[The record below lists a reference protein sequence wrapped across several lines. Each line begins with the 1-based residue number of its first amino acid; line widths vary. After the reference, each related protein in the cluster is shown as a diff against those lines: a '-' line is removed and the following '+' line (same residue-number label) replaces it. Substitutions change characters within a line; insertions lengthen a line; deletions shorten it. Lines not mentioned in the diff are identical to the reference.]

1 MTSEWIQTI
10 KGAVPVEDL
19 GLMLPHEHLFTD
31 LRGPA
36 VPDYALADPEAV
48 AQVMAPYLA
57 EAHRVG
63 VTVLV
68 ECSTVGVGRN
78 VAVLQ
83 RLAEITPIHIVAPTG
98 VYREEY
104 IPPRLRSMSV
114 EGLVEEWVR
123 DLTEGIEGTP
133 VRAGFIKLS
142 VSDDGPTSQEVRNLK
157 AAAHAS
163 QQTGAIVASHTA
175 TGALARREMEI
186 LETAGLDLGR
196 FIWVHANLEPD
207 PAIHLEA
214 AGRGAYVEFD
224 AIGAE
229 WQSQPS
235 MLDHTLAL
243 IEAGYA
249 EKVLLSHDAGWYDP
263 SQPGGQPLEGGIRG
277 YTDLIESF
285 IPALRSRG
293 VTEDLIRLITVTNP
307 GQAFAFLNKE
317 ARSES

>member
-1 MTSEWIQTI
+1 
-10 KGAVPVEDL
+10 
-19 GLMLPHEHLFTD
+19 
-31 LRGPA
+31 
-36 VPDYALADPEAV
+36 
-48 AQVMAPYLA
+48 
-57 EAHRVG
+57 
-63 VTVLV
+63 
-68 ECSTVGVGRN
+68 
-78 VAVLQ
+78 
-83 RLAEITPIHIVAPTG
+83 
-98 VYREEY
+98 
-104 IPPRLRSMSV
+104 
-114 EGLVEEWVR
+114 
-123 DLTEGIEGTP
+123 
-133 VRAGFIKLS
+133 
-142 VSDDGPTSQEVRNLK
+142 
-157 AAAHAS
+157 
-163 QQTGAIVASHTA
+163 
-175 TGALARREMEI
+175 MEI

-214 AGRGAYVEFD
+214 ARRRVYVEFD

-235 MLDHTLAL
+235 MLDHTLTL

-277 YTDLIESF
+277 YTELVEGF